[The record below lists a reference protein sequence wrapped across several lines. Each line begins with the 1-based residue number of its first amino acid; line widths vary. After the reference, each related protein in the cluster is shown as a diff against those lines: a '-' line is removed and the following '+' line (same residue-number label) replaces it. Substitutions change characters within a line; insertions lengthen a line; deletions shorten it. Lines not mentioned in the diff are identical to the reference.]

1 MEDSSFRWS
10 VIKTRN
16 KVIRMTNQKK
26 GIHPKGPMG
35 TQNKNKK
42 LPCAQENVSDQVVV
56 GLSLYLIGYDSS
68 GTSFLRT
75 NYRAK

>member
-1 MEDSSFRWS
+1 
-10 VIKTRN
+10 
-16 KVIRMTNQKK
+16 MTNQKK

-56 GLSLYLIGYDSS
+56 GLSLYLIGYDNS